1 MTDNVHLLS
10 GHENVVFGVQTL
22 ENDALGHENIVFG
35 VQMPENDASGHE
47 NVVFANIAVIVY
59 ICTDMDK
66 ERIILGID
74 PGTQLLGFGVIRVH
88 GKKAEYVDMGVLDLR
103 KDPDAYTKLQSIYE
117 CISEVCKS
125 YRPSELAIESPFY
138 GKNAQVVLKLGR
150 AQGAAIL
157 AAKEYGVAS
166 VTEYAPRKAK
176 EAIVGNGAASK
187 EQVQLMLEKTLGVK
201 LESRHLDATDA
212 LAIALCHHY
221 ETSSPLA
228 SVKGKGGWEQFIKDN
243 PDRVK

>member
-1 MTDNVHLLS
+1 M
-10 GHENVVFGVQTL
+10 Q
-22 ENDALGHENIVFG
+22 
-35 VQMPENDASGHE
+35 
-47 NVVFANIAVIVY
+47 
-59 ICTDMDK
+59 K

-74 PGTQLLGFGVIRVH
+74 PGTQLLGFGIIRVE
-88 GKKAEYVDMGVLDLR
+88 GKKPYYVDMGVLDLR

-117 CISEVCKS
+117 CIGDVCRS
-125 YRPSELAIESPFY
+125 YHPTELAIESPFY

-157 AAKEYGVAS
+157 AAKEYGVEQVS
-166 VTEYAPRKAK
+166 EYAPRKAK

-221 ETSSPLA
+221 ETARPLGP
-228 SVKGKGGWEQFIKDN
+228 SKVKGGWEQFLKEN
-243 PDRVK
+243 PDRISK

>member
-1 MTDNVHLLS
+1 M
-10 GHENVVFGVQTL
+10 EQ
-22 ENDALGHENIVFG
+22 
-35 VQMPENDASGHE
+35 
-47 NVVFANIAVIVY
+47 
-59 ICTDMDK
+59 

-74 PGTQLLGFGVIRVH
+74 PGTQLLGFGIVRSI

-103 KDPDAYTKLQSIYE
+103 KEPDAYSKLQAIYD
-117 CISEVCKS
+117 CISQVCKS
-125 YRPSELAIESPFY
+125 YNPQELAIESPFY

-157 AAKEYGVAS
+157 AAKEFGVAS

-212 LAIALCHHY
+212 LAIALCHHFQ
-221 ETSSPLA
+221 TTRPLA
-228 SVKGKGGWEQFIKDN
+228 SAKGKGGWEQFVKDH
-243 PDRVK
+243 PDKIV

>member
-1 MTDNVHLLS
+1 MAD
-10 GHENVVFGVQTL
+10 
-22 ENDALGHENIVFG
+22 
-35 VQMPENDASGHE
+35 
-47 NVVFANIAVIVY
+47 
-59 ICTDMDK
+59 

-74 PGTQLLGFGVIRVH
+74 PGTLLLGFGIIRVE
-88 GKKAEYVDMGVLDLR
+88 GKKPSYVDMGVLDLR
-103 KDPDAYTKLQSIYE
+103 KEADAYAKLKAIYE

-125 YRPSELAIESPFY
+125 YHPTELAIESPFY

-157 AAKEYGVAS
+157 AALEYGVQS

-221 ETSSPLA
+221 QTANPLIGA
-228 SVKGKGGWEQFIKDN
+228 KGKGGWEQFLKDH
-243 PDRVK
+243 PERIA

>member
-1 MTDNVHLLS
+1 MN
-10 GHENVVFGVQTL
+10 
-22 ENDALGHENIVFG
+22 
-35 VQMPENDASGHE
+35 P
-47 NVVFANIAVIVY
+47 
-59 ICTDMDK
+59 

-74 PGTQLLGFGVIRVH
+74 PGTQLLGFGIIRVE
-88 GKKAEYVDMGVLDLR
+88 GKKAQYVDMGVLDLR
-103 KDPDAYTKLQSIYE
+103 KEADAYAKLQAIYE
-117 CISEVCKS
+117 CISEVCKN
-125 YRPSELAIESPFY
+125 YRPTELAIESPFY

-157 AAKEYGVAS
+157 AAKEYGVTS

-187 EQVQLMLEKTLGVK
+187 EQVQLMLEKTLNVK

-221 ETSSPLA
+221 ETSSPLT
-228 SVKGKGGWEQFIKDN
+228 SVKGKGGWEQYIKDH
-243 PDRVK
+243 PDKIA